1 MRRSV
6 SFCDADLRRPLTSAY
21 AYACPSLDC
30 EPHAMPALSKPIDAA
45 PRRLLVIV
53 RCNRLRGGGCG
64 ASTPARVKPE
74 LDEVSPVAK
83 RPTNARYTEPAIVFE
98 LASTGDV
105 RLLSFNWLAEI
116 AESGQSLPRRQELPD
131 AAFAD
136 MAALQAAHAALPPH
150 VAKAVVPVVSISYC
164 WLSAAEPD
172 GAGEQ
177 LRHIVDV
184 LQWHAEAQGET
195 YDDDGNRIPAGWR
208 DFFSDMAVFWDWGS
222 IYQKDPRLFDP
233 KETPEGQPE
242 AERAAFIADL
252 KAGRRAYGGAAYDA
266 SRSEAEY
273 AAFKRGLHDTM
284 DVWCAAQ
291 PCIRTP
297 TRAHDLALSRLRSHT
312 SQVRSPDDRH
322 PPGHPAARVVHG
334 ARRCPQLRF

>member
-1 MRRSV
+1 
-6 SFCDADLRRPLTSAY
+6 
-21 AYACPSLDC
+21 
-30 EPHAMPALSKPIDAA
+30 MPAVSKPFDAA

-53 RCNRLRGGGCG
+53 RCTRLRGGGCG
-64 ASTPARVKPE
+64 ASAPAQVEDDAASSHPSLGKPPMRIHQMTP
-74 LDEVSPVAK
+74 S
-83 RPTNARYTEPAIVFE
+83 TSNARYTEPAIVFE

-136 MAALQAAHAALPPH
+136 MVALRAAHAALPPH

-172 GAGEQ
+172 ATGEQ
-177 LRHIVDV
+177 LRHVVDV
-184 LQWHAEAQGET
+184 LQKHAKAIGGE
-195 YDDDGNRIPAGWR
+195 DLAGWR
-208 DFFSDMAVFWDWGS
+208 DFFPDMAVFWDWGS

-233 KETPEGQPE
+233 KETPEAQPE
-242 AERAAFIADL
+242 AERAAFISDL

-297 TRAHDLALSRLRSHT
+297 MRAHDLALSRLRSLT
-312 SQVRSPDDRH
+312 YQVRSPDDRH
-322 PPGHPAARVVHG
+322 PPGHPAAQVVHG
-334 ARRCPQLRF
+334 ARRRPQL

>member
-1 MRRSV
+1 MQIHQMTPS
-6 SFCDADLRRPLTSAY
+6 TS
-21 AYACPSLDC
+21 
-30 EPHAMPALSKPIDAA
+30 
-45 PRRLLVIV
+45 
-53 RCNRLRGGGCG
+53 
-64 ASTPARVKPE
+64 
-74 LDEVSPVAK
+74 
-83 RPTNARYTEPAIVFE
+83 NARYTEPAIVFE

-105 RLLSFNWLAEI
+105 RLLSFNWLAER
-116 AESGQSLPRRQELPD
+116 AASGQSLPRRQELPD

-136 MAALQAAHAALPPH
+136 MAALRAAHAALPPH

-164 WLSAAEPD
+164 WLSAAEPE
-172 GAGEQ
+172 ATGEQ
-177 LRHIVDV
+177 LRHVVDV
-184 LQWHAEAQGET
+184 LQKHAKAQGES
-195 YDDDGNRIPAGWR
+195 YDARGLRMPAGWR

-233 KETPEGQPE
+233 KETPEAQPE

-297 TRAHDLALSRLRSHT
+297 MRAHDLALSRLALSHVSGT
-312 SQVRSPDDRH
+312 LTR
-322 PPGHPAARVVHG
+322 
-334 ARRCPQLRF
+334 

>member
-1 MRRSV
+1 MQINQM
-6 SFCDADLRRPLTSAY
+6 TS
-21 AYACPSLDC
+21 SN
-30 EPHAMPALSKPIDAA
+30 S
-45 PRRLLVIV
+45 
-53 RCNRLRGGGCG
+53 
-64 ASTPARVKPE
+64 
-74 LDEVSPVAK
+74 
-83 RPTNARYTEPAIVFE
+83 NARYTEPAIVFE

-105 RLLSFNWLAEI
+105 RLLSFNWLAER
-116 AESGQSLPRRQELPD
+116 AESGLPLPRRQELPD

-136 MAALQAAHAALPPH
+136 MVALREEHAALPPH

-172 GAGEQ
+172 ATCEQ

-184 LQWHAEAQGET
+184 LQEHAEAIGGWHEKK
-195 YDDDGNRIPAGWR
+195 YGDKGYGIPAGWR
-208 DFFSDMAVFWDWGS
+208 NFFPDMAVFWDWGS

-233 KETPEGQPE
+233 KETPEAQPE

-297 TRAHDLALSRLRSHT
+297 TRAHDLALSRFAFSHVSGT
-312 SQVRSPDDRH
+312 LTR
-322 PPGHPAARVVHG
+322 
-334 ARRCPQLRF
+334 